1 MTNKTKTVHD
11 ELAAYVR
18 SHPQDSFQTIS
29 NRLGVAYSTVS
40 RVAKAYGL
48 SRARELKL
56 NLNDKPEGGN
66 L

>member
-48 SRARELKL
+48 SRARELRL